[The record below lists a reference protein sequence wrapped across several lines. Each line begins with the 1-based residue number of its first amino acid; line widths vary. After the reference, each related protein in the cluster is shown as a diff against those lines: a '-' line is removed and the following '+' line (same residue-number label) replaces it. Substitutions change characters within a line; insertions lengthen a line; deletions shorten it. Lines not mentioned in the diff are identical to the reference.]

1 MLVGII
7 KKYDNF
13 KSHLQILNQAEKQD
27 LTNEFIISGVI
38 DKFFI
43 QFELGWKLLKELMKY
58 EGHSIA
64 ITGSPR
70 MIIKEAYKV
79 YGFIDEDLWLRM
91 LRDRNDLTEYR

>member
-1 MLVGII
+1 M

-43 QFELGWKLLKELMKY
+43 QFELG
-58 EGHSIA
+58 
-64 ITGSPR
+64 
-70 MIIKEAYKV
+70 
-79 YGFIDEDLWLRM
+79 
-91 LRDRNDLTEYR
+91 